1 MVLGQMW
8 GGGRPRSVR
17 ILSPHPVIW
26 TRTENSM
33 DKPSRV
39 RLRVLTLFLP
49 LTTALYIGAE
59 ALNPKGT
66 DQVINTHGGRVP
78 R

>member
-1 MVLGQMW
+1 
-8 GGGRPRSVR
+8 
-17 ILSPHPVIW
+17 
-26 TRTENSM
+26 M
-33 DKPSRV
+33 DHPSRV